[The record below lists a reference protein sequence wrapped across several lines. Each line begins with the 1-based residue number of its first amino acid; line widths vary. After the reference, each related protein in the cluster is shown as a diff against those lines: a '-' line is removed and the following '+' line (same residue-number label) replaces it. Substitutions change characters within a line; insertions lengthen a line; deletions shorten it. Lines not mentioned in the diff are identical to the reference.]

1 MQIYIS
7 LILLTLKIIGGR
19 IMSDYDKKRKQWLVR
34 IIGKEK
40 DPKVQLI
47 AVKQLR
53 KLEAGAR

>member
-1 MQIYIS
+1 
-7 LILLTLKIIGGR
+7 
-19 IMSDYDKKRKQWLVR
+19 MSDYDKKRKQWLVR

-53 KLEAGAR
+53 KLEAGAS